1 MERRHQAAAILLIAT
16 TLTVIAGI
24 VAQGAGPTPAP
35 SANGTVG
42 TEQYSL
48 IVVVK
53 APPELVPGG
62 KPQAYQCVNVRVV
75 VEPGGEGHLVINMT
89 GDTSP
94 SNVERALACL
104 RANLGPAPASWS
116 PQPVP
121 SGTITYYSSPL
132 STGRGPVAAGKGSPI
147 PPPTPGGESAHAS
160 SGPASSN
167 SSRLAVALGA
177 GLAAGLAVYIIM
189 ARW

>member
-35 SANGTVG
+35 STNGTAS

-53 APPELVPGG
+53 APPEIVPGG
-62 KPQAYQCVNVRVV
+62 KPQAYQCLNVRVV

-160 SGPASSN
+160 SSPASSN

-177 GLAAGLAVYIIM
+177 GLAAGLAVYIVM

>member
-35 SANGTVG
+35 STNGTAS

-53 APPELVPGG
+53 APPEIVPGG
-62 KPQAYQCVNVRVV
+62 KPQAYQCLNVRVI

-132 STGRGPVAAGKGSPI
+132 STGRGQVSSGKGSSI
-147 PPPTPGGESAHAS
+147 PPPTPGGESAHAPA
-160 SGPASSN
+160 GPASSN

-177 GLAAGLAVYIIM
+177 GLAAGLAVYIVM